1 MKCLNGHTNLTDT
14 ENTLQLLWD
23 EGVKP
28 NHVILGT
35 LFNGVGF
42 TAMES
47 TCLEPGCLHAS
58 GSDPQSCSQEVGVMS
73 TMEIEDVIRRTGKTP
88 VLHVDA
94 AVQVLAFDD
103 DQWVAYDDE
112 ETLKIKA
119 EYAQSRCL
127 GGVMAWVSQDSPEG
141 HLTAALSQ
149 AIGKPNVTN
158 TEQGD
163 RKIEARLSRNG
174 ADTVLRHKQCMWSNC
189 GDRKSTS
196 CLSHPFPQ
204 LIYVIRVPC
213 WLQQCSQRCRF

>member
-1 MKCLNGHTNLTDT
+1 LNAHTNLTDT
-14 ENTLQLLWD
+14 ENTLQLLWN

-35 LFNGVGF
+35 SFSGVGF

-47 TCLEPGCLHAS
+47 TCLEPGCLYAS
-58 GSDPQSCSQEVGVMS
+58 ASDPHSCSQEIGVIS
-73 TMEIEDVIRRTGKTP
+73 KMEIEDVIRRTKQKP

-127 GGVMAWVSQDSPEG
+127 GGVMTWVSQDSREG
-141 HLTAALSQ
+141 LLTAALAQ
-149 AIGKPNVTN
+149 AIGKPNSTN
-158 TEQGD
+158 TE
-163 RKIEARLSRNG
+163 
-174 ADTVLRHKQCMWSNC
+174 
-189 GDRKSTS
+189 
-196 CLSHPFPQ
+196 
-204 LIYVIRVPC
+204 
-213 WLQQCSQRCRF
+213 